1 MILLIE
7 TATQI
12 RQKIPERRARRRV
25 PIERRRQRIVDQGET
40 GNLMLADTGERLYG
54 SRNSVE
60 DSWARTMLR
69 GGLRSRDD
77 SRVTVARSRSDAR
90 CKTTDNTLSIAK
102 NAPPLFTA
110 RIYICL
116 TLFIFL
122 SRSPFLSLGARRDTQ
137 TFCALLRLGCN
148 CGVTSF
154 PS

>member
-90 CKTTDNTLSIAK
+90 RRTILCRSRKTLRRSLQHVYISVLLSSSFSLAL
-102 NAPPLFTA
+102 PF
-110 RIYICL
+110 
-116 TLFIFL
+116 FL
-122 SRSPFLSLGARRDTQ
+122 SVLAEI
-137 TFCALLRLGCN
+137 LRLFARYFALD
-148 CGVTSF
+148 VTAA
-154 PS
+154 